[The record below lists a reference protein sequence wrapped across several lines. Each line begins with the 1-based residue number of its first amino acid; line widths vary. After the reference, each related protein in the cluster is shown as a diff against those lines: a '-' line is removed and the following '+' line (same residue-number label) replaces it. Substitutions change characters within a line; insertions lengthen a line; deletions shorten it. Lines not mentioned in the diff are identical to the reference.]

1 VPGLCSGGAV
11 VNTRGAS
18 AEENFREFGRGRPF
32 LKDERHPRIVR
43 KRMGV
48 VCCFRKRG
56 VTSTCKEFVT
66 QKDISAVQWN
76 PPISLLVRAFQGY
89 STNRLP
95 INSLPPYL
103 PSSL

>member
-1 VPGLCSGGAV
+1 V

-48 VCCFRKRG
+48 VCCFRKSSYQHMQRIRH
-56 VTSTCKEFVT
+56 SKRYSQQC
-66 QKDISAVQWN
+66 N
-76 PPISLLVRAFQGY
+76 PPISAGPCISGVQHQP
-89 STNRLP
+89 T
-95 INSLPPYL
+95 PY
-103 PSSL
+103 

>member
-1 VPGLCSGGAV
+1 V

-48 VCCFRKRG
+48 VCCFRKR
-56 VTSTCKEFVT
+56 S
-66 QKDISAVQWN
+66 
-76 PPISLLVRAFQGY
+76 
-89 STNRLP
+89 
-95 INSLPPYL
+95 
-103 PSSL
+103 